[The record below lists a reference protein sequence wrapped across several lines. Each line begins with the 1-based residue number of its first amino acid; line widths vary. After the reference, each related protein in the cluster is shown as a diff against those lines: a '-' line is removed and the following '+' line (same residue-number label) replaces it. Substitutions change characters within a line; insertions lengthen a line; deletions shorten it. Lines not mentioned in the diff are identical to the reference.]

1 MKKYSSK
8 FDFYHLFDFQLTL
21 YLRLNIILN
30 QMSKFTLFLFA
41 LFTIA
46 TSFSQN
52 KVQIPLNGRDY
63 LISKNMTN
71 DGFVLQMGMSMLET
85 KQQNTEIGNFVA
97 LSQSQLNNI
106 YQEGIP
112 NIPVLTRLIEVPQNA
127 EVVFNVL
134 SYTEQIIH
142 LSDYGMADKIIPAN
156 RSQSKSETNV
166 SLSKNDVVYQT
177 NAYFNT
183 EIARYF
189 ESGQMRETRL
199 GRIEIS
205 PIQYN
210 PVENTLRILNDLEVE
225 IRFVNAD
232 HTGTKA
238 IKAKYEDAYS
248 SYANGSLLNQLNYGT
263 RELISQAPTHLVIIS
278 DRMFEAQ
285 LAPFIAWKV
294 KKGFKVTVGYTD
306 VVGTTNA
313 AIKTYLQNIYQGS
326 TPMRFVLFV
335 GDVAQVPAWQATG
348 HVTDLRY
355 CEYTGDNLP
364 EVYYGRFSAQTT
376 AQLQPQ
382 LDKSLM
388 YEQFLMPNPA
398 YLSDVLLVAG
408 DDSSHEMTWGNGQ
421 LYYGQNY
428 YFTAANNTN
437 TTTYLQ
443 PLDNAAIHTQIIN
456 RVNAGLGYT
465 NYTAHCG
472 SDGWSSPSFTVSD
485 ANALTNNGK
494 YGLLVGNCCQS
505 VKFEE
510 STCFGE
516 AILRKSNAGAMGY
529 IGASDY
535 SYWDEDYW
543 WGVGLTSS
551 IVAQPTYAASGR
563 GAYDGYWHQLANEV
577 NNTATWY
584 TTQAQMVV
592 CGNIAVEASTSS
604 LKQYYWEIYHLMGD
618 PSVTPFI
625 GTPQAMPVTPNPS
638 ALMIGMTSLQVT
650 AAPYAYVALSQ
661 NGVLIAAGLA
671 NTSGVVTLNF
681 ASSALAVGTANLVVT
696 AQNRVPYIGTLTIS
710 PANEPYVTLQ
720 TYATTVTP
728 DFNQNVGLNVTLENV
743 AASGSGFNAN
753 GVNATVS
760 TTDAYVTI
768 SDNNQV
774 YGQIIAGTSQLQDN
788 AFAFTVANNVP
799 DQHVASFNM
808 VITDNAGHTWNAV
821 MNVTLNAPAFTI
833 LNLTIND
840 AAGNND
846 GILDPGETADLIIQ
860 TTQSGHAAVSN
871 VLGNISSTSTDL
883 TLNSVTTS
891 PVSMAIGATQSF
903 TFNVTA
909 SAATPQGTAANIHYT
924 VTGGT
929 ANQYTNAKDFQV
941 IIGFVPS
948 YCAAGASTT
957 TDEFIQQVQFNTINN
972 SSTQGPDYT
981 DYTSIST
988 TVYKG
993 SSYPITITNGE
1004 DWSGDQMGCWIDW
1017 NYDGDFDDAN
1027 ETFPITYVNP
1037 NGTGNI
1043 VVPNDAHIGPT
1054 RMRLRVAYTGE
1065 YASCNDTSYGEVEDY
1080 TVNVQAALGIEDS
1093 FENTI
1098 GLYPNPNQGSFT
1110 IYLND
1115 KQNDESV
1122 SIEVFNSLGQVV
1134 YHSQSNLAKMNISL
1148 DQAQGVYFV
1157 KVASGNKSAVKK
1169 IIINP

>member
-1 MKKYSSK
+1 MSK
-8 FDFYHLFDFQLTL
+8 ITLGLFAFFTLTL
-21 YLRLNIILN
+21 
-30 QMSKFTLFLFA
+30 
-41 LFTIA
+41 
-46 TSFSQN
+46 SFSQS
-52 KVQIPLNGRDY
+52 KIQIPLNGTDQ
-63 LISKNMTN
+63 IVSKNMSN
-71 DGFVLQMGMSMLET
+71 DGFILQLGMSTLEL
-85 KQQNTEIGNFVA
+85 KNQNTPIGDFVS
-97 LSQSQLNNI
+97 LTQNQLNNI
-106 YQEGIP
+106 YKEGMP
-112 NIPVLTRLIEVPQNA
+112 NVPVLTRLIEVPQNA
-127 EVVFNVL
+127 EVTFSVL
-134 SYTEQIIH
+134 NYTEQIIR
-142 LSDYGMADKIIPAN
+142 LSDYGILNPIIPAT
-156 RSQSKSETNV
+156 RSQSKSE
-166 SLSKNDVVYQT
+166 SSISFAKDDAIYQT

-183 EIARYF
+183 DIARYY
-189 ESGQMRETRL
+189 ESGQMRATRL
-199 GRIEIS
+199 GRLEIN

-210 PVENTLRILNDLEVE
+210 PVENTLRVLNNLEIEV
-225 IRFVNAD
+225 RFVNSD
-232 HTGTKA
+232 HTATKA
-238 IKAKYEDAYS
+238 IKTKYEDLFNFS
-248 SYANGSLLNQLNYGT
+248 SNATILNQLNYGT
-263 RELISQAPTHLVIIS
+263 RELISQAPTHLVIVS
-278 DRMFEAQ
+278 DRMFQAQ
-285 LAPFIAWKV
+285 LNPFIAWKV

-306 VVGTTNA
+306 VIGTTTS
-313 AIKTYLQNIYQGS
+313 AIKTYLQNIYQGA
-326 TPMRFVLFV
+326 TPMSFVLFV

-364 EVYYGRFSAQTT
+364 EVYYGRFSAQST

-382 LDKSLM
+382 IDKTLM
-388 YEQFLMPNPA
+388 YEQYTMPNPA

-421 LYYGQNY
+421 LWYGQNY

-456 RVNAGLGYT
+456 RVNAGLGYS

-472 SDGWSSPSFTVSD
+472 SDGWSSPSFSVSD
-485 ANALTNNGK
+485 VNGLTNNGK

-516 AILRKSNAGAMGY
+516 AILRKANGGSIGY
-529 IGASDY
+529 IGGSDY

-551 IVAQPTYAASGR
+551 IVAQPTYAGSGR

-577 NNTATWY
+577 NNTSTWF
-584 TTQAQMVV
+584 TTQSQMVV
-592 CGNIAVEASTSS
+592 SGNIAVEASSSS

-618 PSVTPFI
+618 PTITPFI
-625 GTPQAMPVTPNPS
+625 GTPQAMTVTPSPS

-650 AAPYAYVALSQ
+650 AAPYSYVALSQ

-671 NTSGVVTLNF
+671 NASGVVTLTFN
-681 ASSALAVGTANLVVT
+681 STSLAVGTADLVVT

-760 TTDAYVTI
+760 TTDAYVTLA
-768 SDNNQV
+768 DNTQA
-774 YGQIIAGTSQLQDN
+774 YGQIIAGTSQLQNN

-799 DQHVASFNM
+799 DQHVATFNV

-833 LNLTIND
+833 LNLTIDD

-846 GILDPGETADLIIQ
+846 GILDPGETADIVIQ

-871 VLGNISSTSTDL
+871 VLGNITSTSTDL
-883 TLNSVTTS
+883 ILNSVTTS
-891 PVSMAIGATQSF
+891 PVIMAIGATQSF

-909 SAATPQGTAANIHYT
+909 SATTPQGTAANIHYT

-929 ANQYTNAKDFQV
+929 ANQYTNAKDFQI

-948 YCAAGASTT
+948 YCAAGATTT

-988 TVYKG
+988 TIYKG

-1027 ETFPITYVNP
+1027 ETFSNYLCQSKWNWK
-1037 NGTGNI
+1037 
-1043 VVPNDAHIGPT
+1043 
-1054 RMRLRVAYTGE
+1054 Y
-1065 YASCNDTSYGEVEDY
+1065 SC
-1080 TVNVQAALGIEDS
+1080 
-1093 FENTI
+1093 
-1098 GLYPNPNQGSFT
+1098 
-1110 IYLND
+1110 
-1115 KQNDESV
+1115 
-1122 SIEVFNSLGQVV
+1122 
-1134 YHSQSNLAKMNISL
+1134 SQ
-1148 DQAQGVYFV
+1148 
-1157 KVASGNKSAVKK
+1157 
-1169 IIINP
+1169 

>member
-1 MKKYSSK
+1 
-8 FDFYHLFDFQLTL
+8 
-21 YLRLNIILN
+21 
-30 QMSKFTLFLFA
+30 MSKFTLLLLA
-41 LFTIA
+41 LFTI
-46 TSFSQN
+46 TISFSQN
-52 KVQIPLNGRDY
+52 KIQIPLNGTDQ
-63 LISKNMTN
+63 IIAKNMTN
-71 DGFVLQMGMSMLET
+71 DGFVLQMGMSMLEV
-85 KQQNTEIGNFVA
+85 KDQNTPIGDFVL
-97 LSQSQLNNI
+97 LSQNLLNNI
-106 YQEGIP
+106 YDEGKP
-112 NIPVLTRLIEVPQNA
+112 NIPILSRLIEVPQDA
-127 EVVFNVL
+127 KVTFEII
-134 SYTEQIIH
+134 SYDEQIIS
-142 LSDYGMADKIIPAN
+142 LSDFNIQYKVSPAT
-156 RSQSKSETNV
+156 RSQSKSEESVPYFLNE
-166 SLSKNDVVYQT
+166 SVYAQNT
-177 NAYFNT
+177 FINT
-183 EIARYF
+183 EIARYIDA
-189 ESGQMRETRL
+189 GQMRSSRL
-199 GRIEIS
+199 GNIEIS

-210 PVENTLRILNDLEVE
+210 PTTNTLRVLNNLEIAV
-225 IRFVNAD
+225 RFEEAD
-232 HTGTKA
+232 HVTTKE
-238 IKAKYEDAYS
+238 IKDKYNTAYDIS
-248 SYANGSLLNQLNYGT
+248 SGLFFNQLKYGT
-263 RELISQAPTHLVIIS
+263 RELISQAPTHLVIVT
-278 DRMFEAQ
+278 DRMFQAQ

-306 VVGTTNA
+306 VVGTTTT
-313 AIKTYLQNIYQGS
+313 AIKSYLQNIYTGS
-326 TPMRFVLFV
+326 NPMRFVLFV
-335 GDVAQVPAWQATG
+335 GDVAQIPAWSG
-348 HVTDLRY
+348 SSGSHYTDLRY
-355 CEYTGDNLP
+355 CEYTGDDLP

-382 LDKSLM
+382 IDKTLM
-388 YEQFLMPNPA
+388 YEQYTMPDPS
-398 YLSDVLLVAG
+398 YLNQALLVAG
-408 DDSSHEMTWGNGQ
+408 DDASYEMTHGNGQ
-421 LYYGQNY
+421 LWYGEQY
-428 YFTAANNTN
+428 YFNPTNNVVQN
-437 TTTYLQ
+437 MYYQ
-443 PLDNAAIHTQIIN
+443 PLDNNAVSTIIRN
-456 RVNAGLGYT
+456 KISSGVGFA

-472 SDGWSSPSFTVSD
+472 SSGWASPSFTTSNV
-485 ANALTNNGK
+485 NALTNANK
-494 YGLLVGNCCQS
+494 YGMWIGNCCQS
-505 VKFEE
+505 NTFYE
-510 STCFGE
+510 SECFGE
-516 AILRKSNAGAMGY
+516 AALRKANGGAIGY
-529 IGASDY
+529 IGGSNNTL
-535 SYWDEDYW
+535 WNEDYW
-543 WGVGLTSS
+543 WGVGVNST
-551 IVAQPTYAASGR
+551 IVAQPTYAGTGR
-563 GAYDGYWHQLANEV
+563 GAYDGYWHTQANEV
-577 NNTATWY
+577 SNTATWY
-584 TTQAQMVV
+584 PTQSQTLVV
-592 CGNIAVEASTSS
+592 GNLAVQASTSGN
-604 LKQYYWEIYHLMGD
+604 KQYYWEIYHLMGD
-618 PSVTPFI
+618 PSITPFV
-625 GTPQAMPVTPNPS
+625 GTPQAMPVTPNPG

-671 NTSGVVTLNF
+671 NASGVVTLNF
-681 ASSALAVGTANLVVT
+681 GSSALAVGTANLVVT

-720 TYATTVTP
+720 TYTTTVTP

-774 YGQIIAGTSQLQDN
+774 YGQIIAGTSQLQNN

-799 DQHVASFNM
+799 DQHVATFNM

-840 AAGNND
+840 ATGNND
-846 GILDPGETADLIIQ
+846 GILDPGETANLIIQ

-891 PVSMAIGATQSF
+891 PVNMAIGTTQSF

-909 SAATPQGTAANIHYT
+909 NAATPQGTAANIHYT

-929 ANQYTNAKDFQV
+929 ANQYTNTKDFQV

-948 YCAAGASTT
+948 YCAAGAGNT

-1004 DWSGDQMGCWIDW
+1004 HFPGDQMGCWIDW
-1017 NYDGDFDDAN
+1017 NYDGDFNDAN
-1027 ETFPITYVNP
+1027 ETFPITYANP

-1080 TVNVQAALGIEDS
+1080 TVNVQTALGIEDS

-1110 IYLND
+1110 IYLNT
-1115 KQNDESV
+1115 KNNDEMV

>member
-1 MKKYSSK
+1 MSK
-8 FDFYHLFDFQLTL
+8 ITLGLFAFFTLTL
-21 YLRLNIILN
+21 
-30 QMSKFTLFLFA
+30 
-41 LFTIA
+41 
-46 TSFSQN
+46 SFSQS
-52 KVQIPLNGRDY
+52 KIQIPLNGTDQ
-63 LISKNMTN
+63 IVSKNMSN
-71 DGFVLQMGMSMLET
+71 DGFILQLGMSTLEL
-85 KQQNTEIGNFVA
+85 KNQNTPIGDFVS
-97 LSQSQLNNI
+97 LTQNQLNNI
-106 YQEGIP
+106 YKEGMP
-112 NIPVLTRLIEVPQNA
+112 NVPVLTRLIEVPQNA
-127 EVVFNVL
+127 EVTFSVL
-134 SYTEQIIH
+134 NYTEQIIR
-142 LSDYGMADKIIPAN
+142 LSDYGILNPIIPAT
-156 RSQSKSETNV
+156 RSQSKSE
-166 SLSKNDVVYQT
+166 SSISFAKDDAIYQT

-183 EIARYF
+183 DIARYY
-189 ESGQMRETRL
+189 ESGQMRATRL
-199 GRIEIS
+199 GRLEIN

-210 PVENTLRILNDLEVE
+210 PVENTLRVLNNLEIEV
-225 IRFVNAD
+225 RFVNSD
-232 HTGTKA
+232 HTATKA
-238 IKAKYEDAYS
+238 IKTKYEDLFNFS
-248 SYANGSLLNQLNYGT
+248 SNATILNQLNYGT
-263 RELISQAPTHLVIIS
+263 RELISQAPTHLVIVS
-278 DRMFEAQ
+278 DRMFQAQ
-285 LAPFIAWKV
+285 LNPFIAWKV

-306 VVGTTNA
+306 VIGTTTS
-313 AIKTYLQNIYQGS
+313 AIKTYLQNIYQGA
-326 TPMRFVLFV
+326 TPMSFVLFV

-364 EVYYGRFSAQTT
+364 EVYYGRFSAQST

-382 LDKSLM
+382 IDKTLM
-388 YEQFLMPNPA
+388 YEQYTMPNPA

-421 LYYGQNY
+421 LWYGQNY

-456 RVNAGLGYT
+456 RVNAGLGYS

-472 SDGWSSPSFTVSD
+472 SDGWSSPSFSVSD
-485 ANALTNNGK
+485 VNGLTNNGK

-516 AILRKSNAGAMGY
+516 AILRKANGGSIGY
-529 IGASDY
+529 IGGSDY

-551 IVAQPTYAASGR
+551 IVAQPTYAGSGR

-577 NNTATWY
+577 NNTSTWF
-584 TTQAQMVV
+584 TTQSQMVV
-592 CGNIAVEASTSS
+592 SGNIAVEASSSS

-618 PSVTPFI
+618 PTITPFI
-625 GTPQAMPVTPNPS
+625 GTPQAMTVTPSPS

-650 AAPYAYVALSQ
+650 AAPYSYVALSQ

-671 NTSGVVTLNF
+671 NASGVVTLTFN
-681 ASSALAVGTANLVVT
+681 STSLAVGTADLVVT

-760 TTDAYVTI
+760 TTDAYVTLA
-768 SDNNQV
+768 DNTQA
-774 YGQIIAGTSQLQDN
+774 YGQIIAGTSQLQNN

-799 DQHVASFNM
+799 DQHVATFNV

-833 LNLTIND
+833 LNLTIDD

-846 GILDPGETADLIIQ
+846 GILDPGETADIVIQ

-871 VLGNISSTSTDL
+871 VLGNITSTSTDL
-883 TLNSVTTS
+883 ILNSVTTS
-891 PVSMAIGATQSF
+891 PVIMAIGATQSF

-909 SAATPQGTAANIHYT
+909 SATTPQGTAANIHYT

-929 ANQYTNAKDFQV
+929 ANQYTNAKDFQI

-948 YCAAGASTT
+948 YCAAGATTT

-988 TVYKG
+988 TIYKG

-1004 DWSGDQMGCWIDW
+1004 NWSGDQMGCWIDW

-1027 ETFPITYVNP
+1027 ETFSITYTNP
-1037 NGTGNI
+1037 NGTGTI

-1065 YASCNDTSYGEVEDY
+1065 YGSCNDTSYGEVEDY

-1110 IYLND
+1110 VYLND
-1115 KQNDESV
+1115 KQNNDAV

-1134 YHSQSNLAKMNISL
+1134 YQAQSNLAKMNISL

-1157 KVASGNKSAVKK
+1157 KVASGSKSAVKK